1 LKKKKKILNKSFLL
15 DGFLFKKFI
24 VDLVIAL
31 NILLCKFV
39 DAVVHTDTNKV
50 DSTNVANMI
59 KIVKAAKTTTQVFL
73 DTIHSISS
81 TEELTVV
88 ELL

>member
-1 LKKKKKILNKSFLL
+1 MKKNEKNFLL
-15 DGFLFKKFI
+15 PDGFLFKKSI

-39 DAVVHTDTNKV
+39 DAVVHTDTNNV
-50 DSTNVANMI
+50 DSTKVANMI
-59 KIVKAAKTTTQVFL
+59 KIVNAANTKTQVFL
-73 DTIHSISS
+73 DTIHCIDSI
-81 TEELTVV
+81 EESLVA